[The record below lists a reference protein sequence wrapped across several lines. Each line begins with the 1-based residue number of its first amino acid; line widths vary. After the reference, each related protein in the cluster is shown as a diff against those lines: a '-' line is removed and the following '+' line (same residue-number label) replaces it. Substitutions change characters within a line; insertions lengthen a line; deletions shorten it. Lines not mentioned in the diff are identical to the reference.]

1 MTTINTQED
10 LLRALSENAEWRAA
24 MRVQIVGDE
33 LMNMPPAFYA
43 FMEKVSGFITEQMQ
57 FNADQMQFN
66 ADQKQFNAE
75 IKEFVAEQK
84 QFNAEMRQFVAD
96 QVDSS
101 TRLELRMDNMA
112 RDVNELKDGFSTL
125 SRRVDHLSTSFD
137 RLRDDVGQVKGYYAR
152 NWAEKFAESIA
163 LNMGL
168 EYIRTLPPAE
178 LTRMV
183 MTAAAGRPFNNDQR
197 SFQTADMIIEATD
210 GNTPSYI
217 AVEVS
222 FTADTRDT
230 NRALRNASMLTEY
243 TGRPAQ
249 AAIVS
254 VRNDH
259 SISWQIES
267 GAVYR
272 HQIEER
278 DIDPNRRR
286 RSDS

>member
-1 MTTINTQED
+1 MTIINTQED

-43 FMEKVSGFITEQMQ
+43 FMEKVSGFIT
-57 FNADQMQFN
+57 
-66 ADQKQFNAE
+66 
-75 IKEFVAEQK
+75 EQK

-286 RSDS
+286 RDDS

>member
-43 FMEKVSGFITEQMQ
+43 FMDQVSGFIVEV
-57 FNADQMQFN
+57 
-66 ADQKQFNAE
+66 KQFNAE
-75 IKEFVAEQK
+75 MKQFNAEQK
-84 QFNAEMRQFVAD
+84 QFNAEMREFVAE
-96 QVDSS
+96 QKDSN
-101 TRLELRMDNMA
+101 TRIELRMDSLA
-112 RDVNELKDGFSTL
+112 QDVGELRDDFTTL
-125 SRRVDHLSTSFD
+125 SGRVDGLSHSFD

-152 NWAEKFAESIA
+152 NWAEKYAGSIT

-168 EYIRTLPPAE
+168 EYVRILQPLE

-183 MTAAAGRPFNNDQR
+183 LKVAAGRRLTNNQR
-197 SFQTADMIIEATD
+197 SFQAADIVVEATD
-210 GNTPSYI
+210 GDTPCYI

-230 NRALRNASMLTEY
+230 NRALRNASMLMEY
-243 TGRPAQ
+243 TGRRAH

-254 VRNDH
+254 VRNDD
-259 SISWQIES
+259 SIGWQIES
-267 GAVYR
+267 GAVYW

-278 DIDPNRRR
+278 DIEPDSRR